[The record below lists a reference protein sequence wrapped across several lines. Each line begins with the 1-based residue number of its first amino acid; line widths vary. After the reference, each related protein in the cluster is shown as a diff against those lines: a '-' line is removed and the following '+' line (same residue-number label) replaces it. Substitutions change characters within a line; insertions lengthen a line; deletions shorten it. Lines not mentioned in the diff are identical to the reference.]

1 MTSATYEKII
11 GAPVDRV
18 DGPLKVTGAAPY
30 PSDFTFPGL
39 AHAVLVQSTV
49 AAGKISTIDA
59 AAAQA
64 TPGVLAVITHQN
76 APALTE
82 APVAPLGPPPPFPL
96 RDNRILHHG
105 QHVAVVVA
113 QTREQALEA
122 ARLVQIDYEGASP
135 ILSIDDPR
143 APVLRNRSDQDVDR
157 GDVTAALA
165 SAEVVYDETFTTAA
179 VTSNPMG
186 LFATVARWEGNRLT
200 VHDASQD
207 PMWVRK
213 TLATVFDLPET
224 DVRILVPYLGG
235 GFGAGLR
242 TWPHVI
248 LTALAARVT
257 GRPVKLVLT
266 RPQMFTSVGHRP
278 QTRQRVRLG
287 ATRDGRLVAVD
298 HESTSTIGAL
308 DDGGVGEFVT
318 QVTGNAY
325 ACPNV
330 ATHDRRARLHI
341 PSPHWMRAPGTT
353 QGNFAVE
360 SALDELSYTLR
371 IDPIE
376 LRLRNY
382 AEIHPESGR
391 PWSSKALRECYQA
404 GAERF
409 GWARHIS
416 ETRSMRHG
424 NWLVGY
430 GMAGVTLT
438 SGQAPCQASVSIRR
452 DGTAHVRSAATDLGT
467 GTYTIA
473 AQVTAGLLG
482 LDTGQVQV
490 EIGDS
495 NLPFAPYSGGSGM
508 ATSLSGA
515 IQDAA
520 GTLVQAFLEVVAGDQ
535 SSPLRGRHA
544 GEVAT
549 IDGGIHLAS
558 APWTGETYAAIL
570 ARHGLQE
577 LTADGQRDPR
587 VNAASQPPS
596 GSFAAWFAEV
606 RTDPDLGLLRVAR
619 IVSAVD
625 AGRILNEKLAR
636 SQIIGGAV
644 MGIGMTVLEQTVFD
658 HQTGRIANATFSDY
672 LIPANADVPEI
683 DVVFVGTPDTVRPI
697 GIKGIGEIGVVG
709 VSAAIANAVYHAT
722 GRRIRA
728 LPITIEQ
735 LLGRVPLGR
744 TAVMIGER
752 AADLIG

>member
-1 MTSATYEKII
+1 MTTVTREKII
-11 GAPVDRV
+11 GDPVDRV

-30 PSDFTFPGL
+30 PSDFTFPDL
-39 AHAVLVQSTV
+39 THAVLVQSTI
-49 AAGKISTIDA
+49 AAGRITSIDA
-59 AAAQA
+59 AAAEA
-64 TPGVLAVITHQN
+64 APGVLAVITHEN
-76 APALTE
+76 APALAD
-82 APVAPLGPPPPFPL
+82 APLTPLGPPPPFPFK
-96 RDNRILHHG
+96 DNRILHRG

-113 QTREQALEA
+113 RTREQAAAA
-122 ARLVQIDYEGASP
+122 ARLVEISYEEVAP
-135 ILSIDDPR
+135 VLSIADPR
-143 APVLRNRSDQDVDR
+143 APVMLDRWGQDVDR

-179 VTSNPMG
+179 VTPNPMG
-186 LFATVARWEGNRLT
+186 LFATVARWDGNRLT

-207 PMWVRK
+207 PMSTRRA
-213 TLATVFDLPET
+213 LATVFGLPET
-224 DVRILVPYLGG
+224 DVRVLVPYLGG
-235 GFGAGLR
+235 GFGSGLR
-242 TWPHVI
+242 AWPHVI
-248 LTALAARVT
+248 LTALAARVV

-298 HESTSTIGAL
+298 HEGTSTIGAL
-308 DDGGVGEFVT
+308 DDGGVEPVT

-330 ATHDRRARLHI
+330 ATHDRRARLNI
-341 PSPHWMRAPGTT
+341 PSPHWMRGPGTT

-360 SALDELSYTLR
+360 SALDELSYTLG

-382 AEIHPESGR
+382 AEGQPGSGR
-391 PWSSKALRECYQA
+391 AWSSKALRECYRV

-409 GWARHIS
+409 GWARRTP
-416 ETRSMRHG
+416 ETGSMRDG

-430 GMAGVTLT
+430 GMAGVTFT
-438 SGQAPCQASVSIRR
+438 SGQAPCQATVSVCR
-452 DGTAHVRSAATDLGT
+452 DGTARVRSAATDLGT

-473 AQVTAGLLG
+473 TQVTAELLG
-482 LDTGQVQV
+482 LDIDQVHV

-515 IQDAA
+515 IQDAV
-520 GTLVQAFLEVVAGDQ
+520 GKLVQAFLDVAADDE
-535 SSPLRGRHA
+535 SSPLRGRSPDD
-544 GEVAT
+544 VT
-549 IDGGIHLAS
+549 ITNGGIHVIDDS
-558 APWTGETYAAIL
+558 SIGETYADIL
-570 ARHGLQE
+570 ARHGLPE
-577 LTADGQRDPR
+577 ITAHGERNPGGDARKPTA
-587 VNAASQPPS
+587 N

-606 RTDPDLGLLRVAR
+606 RVDADLGLLRVAR
-619 IVSAVD
+619 IVSALD

-644 MGIGMTVLEQTVFD
+644 MGIGMTMLEETVFD
-658 HQTGRIANATFSDY
+658 HETGRIANATFGDY
-672 LIPANADVPEI
+672 LIPANADVPDL
-683 DVVFVGTPDTVRPI
+683 DVVFVGTPDTVRPL

-722 GRRIRA
+722 GRRIRS

-735 LLGRVPLGR
+735 FL
-744 TAVMIGER
+744 
-752 AADLIG
+752 